1 VGEAMGKTQYVD
13 PHIVDVDGVRGLK
26 RISFTDRKFNES
38 WIQNLLFD
46 NPSLLPTMDI
56 EPAFSPCYSVARE
69 LPTEAGSIDLL
80 FVSPLGYLT
89 IVETKLIRNPEARR
103 EVVAQT
109 LDYAKELSQWKY
121 DDLIEAIRKIRVSPL
136 NKDYDPLLEI
146 FKGKTEDEDLDPI
159 QFQRSV
165 SQCLRHG
172 RFLLLIIGDKIS
184 EDVEGLVKYLQ
195 NFAHLQFTMGLI
207 ELGLFRM
214 DEKSDRPILV
224 VPRVVARTSEIVR
237 AIVRIEGDENLQKLP
252 VVVTPE
258 KDQKTS
264 PPLEAFWEAIRG
276 KADAGTPGKLQS
288 LLSQLEEMGLYVDPI
303 ESGVAL
309 RFPDPGG
316 SSTEFRFF
324 RVTKEGRVRLGRIKQ
339 QLEREGYDGKIAFRY
354 LNPIAKWVGGRV
366 NPEKGDLEG
375 ITSDHMF
382 PIKVLSESHREEYL
396 ELVKKTLDEIRAE
409 AEKKIGNRLEEK

>member
-1 VGEAMGKTQYVD
+1 MGKTQYVD
-13 PHIVDVDGVRGLK
+13 PHIVDSEGVRGLK
-26 RISFTDRKFNES
+26 RILFTDKKFNES

-69 LPTEAGSIDLL
+69 LPTDAGSIDLL

-121 DDLIEAIRKIRVSPL
+121 DDLIEAIRKTRSSPL
-136 NKDYDPLLEI
+136 NRDYDPLLEI
-146 FKGKTEDEDLDPI
+146 FKGKAEDEDLDPI

-214 DEKSDRPILV
+214 DEKSDRPLLV

-237 AIVRIEGDENLQKLP
+237 AIVRIEGDERLQRLP
-252 VVVTPE
+252 IVVTPE
-258 KDQKTS
+258 IIQETS
-264 PPLEAFWEAIRG
+264 PSREAFWEAVLG
-276 KADAGTPGKLQS
+276 KADAGAPGKLQS
-288 LLSQLEEMGLYVDPI
+288 LLSELEKMGLYVDPI

-309 RFPDPGG
+309 RFPDPGE
-316 SSTEFRFF
+316 SNTEFRLF
-324 RVTKEGRVRLGRIKQ
+324 RVTKEGRVRLGRFKQ
-339 QLEREGYDGKIAFRY
+339 QLGKEGYDEEIAIRY
-354 LNPIAKWVGGRV
+354 LNAIAKWVGARV
-366 NPEKGDLEG
+366 NPQKGDLEG
-375 ITSDHMF
+375 IASDHSF
-382 PIKVLSESHREEYL
+382 PVKVLSETHCEEYL
-396 ELVKKTLDEIRAE
+396 ELVRKTLDEIRAE
-409 AEKKIGNRLEEK
+409 AEKKIGSRSEEK